1 MPPPMTSRRFGTPP
15 SSSAPV
21 ESMTRGSLGMNG
33 SLMAS
38 EPAAMMH
45 CSKRI
50 FWLLPSAPVTSMT
63 CGLAN
68 LPTPVTTST
77 LRCFAS
83 TDRPPTSFL
92 TTLFFQL
99 EQLGQ
104 VDFRL
109 PVFDTVMAH
118 LTDFVDD
125 LGGVQQRLGW
135 NAADVQANAAQ
146 HGPAFDQR
154 DLESE
159 IGSAERGG
167 VATGPGAEH

>member
-1 MPPPMTSRRFGTPP
+1 
-15 SSSAPV
+15 
-21 ESMTRGSLGMNG
+21 
-33 SLMAS
+33 
-38 EPAAMMH
+38 MMH

-50 FWLLPSAPVTSMT
+50 FCDLPSLPVTSMT

-104 VDFRL
+104 VDFRRA
-109 PVFDTVMAH
+109 VFDAVMAH
-118 LTDFVDD
+118 LADFVDD
-125 LGGVQQRLGW
+125 LGGMQQRLGR
-135 NAADVQANAAQ
+135 NAADVEANAAQ
-146 HGPAFDQR
+146 HRPAFHQR
-154 DLESE
+154 DLEAE
-159 IGSAERGG
+159 IGGAERGG
-167 VATGPGAEH
+167 VAAGTGTED

>member
-1 MPPPMTSRRFGTPP
+1 
-15 SSSAPV
+15 
-21 ESMTRGSLGMNG
+21 
-33 SLMAS
+33 
-38 EPAAMMH
+38 MMH

-92 TTLFFQL
+92 TTLFFQPSSL
-99 EQLGQ
+99 ARSIFGCA
-104 VDFRL
+104 
-109 PVFDTVMAH
+109 VFDAVVTH

-125 LGGVQQRLGW
+125 LGGVQQRLGR
-135 NAADVQANAAQ
+135 NAADVEANAAQ

-154 DLESE
+154 DLEAE
-159 IGSAERGG
+159 VGSAERGG
-167 VATGPGAEH
+167 VAAGTGAQH